1 MIENL
6 KRINDGQ
13 RDSLATKSLVP
24 HQSVYGEELVQLE
37 GEEYRLWNPF
47 RSKLSTAILLGVK
60 ALPELYKKKIIY
72 LGASHGTT
80 VSHISDL
87 VGARGIIFAVEFSG
101 RAAREFVAKC
111 SSRKNIIPII
121 EDARTYW
128 AYRVIFGRVDVVYCD
143 IAQPDQTKIAISNCK
158 AYLNIGGTLML
169 IVKARSI
176 DVTVDPNTI
185 YQQEESLL
193 SNSGFVILEKIDL
206 SPFHK
211 AHRLIIARYQD
222 R

>member
-1 MIENL
+1 M
-6 KRINDGQ
+6 
-13 RDSLATKSLVP
+13 
-24 HQSVYGEELVQLE
+24 ELVQLE

-60 ALPELYKKKIIY
+60 ALPELYQKKIIY

-87 VGARGIIFAVEFSG
+87 VGDDGVIFAVEFSV

-128 AYRVIFGRVDVVYCD
+128 AYRVIFGRVLVPVLYF
-143 IAQPDQTKIAISNCK
+143 
-158 AYLNIGGTLML
+158 
-169 IVKARSI
+169 
-176 DVTVDPNTI
+176 VDSFL
-185 YQQEESLL
+185 QVFL
-193 SNSGFVILEKIDL
+193 
-206 SPFHK
+206 
-211 AHRLIIARYQD
+211 
-222 R
+222 